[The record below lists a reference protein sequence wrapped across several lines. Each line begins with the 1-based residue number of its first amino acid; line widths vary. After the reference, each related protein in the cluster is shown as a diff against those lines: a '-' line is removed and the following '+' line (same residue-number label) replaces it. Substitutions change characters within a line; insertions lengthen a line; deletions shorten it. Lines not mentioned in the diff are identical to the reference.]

1 MNEFLEESSEDLQ
14 EETFEEFQ
22 EETSEISSSI
32 VYDSAFTQSDVQYI
46 KSGVGIIAIVLV
58 SFFFTYVSILVFRWL
73 SKLIG

>member
-1 MNEFLEESSEDLQ
+1 MIEFLEESSEEL
-14 EETFEEFQ
+14 Q
-22 EETSEISSSI
+22 EETSEELQEETSETSSSI